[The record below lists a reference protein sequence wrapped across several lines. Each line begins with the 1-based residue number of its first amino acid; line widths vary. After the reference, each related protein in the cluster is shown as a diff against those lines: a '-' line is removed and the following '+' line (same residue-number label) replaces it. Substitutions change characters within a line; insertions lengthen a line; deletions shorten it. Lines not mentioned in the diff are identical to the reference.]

1 MAYLNQG
8 NLMGGPR
15 PHEREVLA
23 EVQCILVDNRKC
35 RTGQGHPNDR
45 DDADDHVGMVEGV
58 TGEG

>member
-1 MAYLNQG
+1 
-8 NLMGGPR
+8 MGGPR

-23 EVQCILVDNRKC
+23 EVQRILVDNRKC

-45 DDADDHVGMVEGV
+45 DDPDDHVGMVEGV